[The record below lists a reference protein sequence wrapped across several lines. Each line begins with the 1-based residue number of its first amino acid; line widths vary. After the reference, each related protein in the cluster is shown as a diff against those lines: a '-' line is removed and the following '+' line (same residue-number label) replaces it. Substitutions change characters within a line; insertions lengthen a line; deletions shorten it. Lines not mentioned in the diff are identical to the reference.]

1 MIKFDTFTLK
11 NGLRGVVCPC
21 KSDCVVVNIIYNIG
35 SKDENEHKT
44 GLAHLFEHLMFGG
57 SKNIDNYDNVLQK
70 VGGINNAFTSPDVTN
85 YYCMVPKSNIETAF
99 WLESDRMLSLSF
111 DPEVLK
117 IQKKV
122 VIEEYKEGLNKP
134 YGEVWRNLCALMY
147 KKNQYRWPTIGLDIS
162 HIENVTLDDVKDFFF
177 KYYRPNNAVLVVAG
191 GVNKSDVQNLTEK
204 WFGDIPKG
212 EKIIRDINKEP
223 PIKEIRHLKF
233 KQWVPMNAIFKAFH
247 MSGRF
252 SEDFYKT
259 DLLSSILGHG
269 KSSRLYDLL
278 VNKKTMFSNIESY
291 VTEFADTSLLCIS
304 GYMNGNVSHTE
315 AEKAIDEVI
324 QDLQSNIIENE
335 ELEKVKNGYESHIIS
350 SNTDMLNVAQDLAF
364 YAVNGYLDKINDD
377 IRVIKN
383 VTTKDIFEAAIKVTD
398 LKRAGTLY
406 YEMNEN

>member
-1 MIKFDTFTLK
+1 MIKFDNFTLK
-11 NGLRGVVCPC
+11 NGLRGVVYPC

-57 SKNIDNYDNVLQK
+57 SKNISNYDSVLQK
-70 VGGINNAFTSPDVTN
+70 VGGVNNAFTSPDITN

-111 DPEVLK
+111 DPQVLK

-122 VIEEYKEGLNKP
+122 VIEEFKEGLNKP
-134 YGEVWRNLCALMY
+134 YGETWKNLCDLMY
-147 KKNQYRWPTIGLDIS
+147 KKHQYRWPTIGLDIS
-162 HIENVTLDDVKDFFF
+162 HIENVTLDDISDFFF

-191 GVNKSDVQNLTEK
+191 GVSTPDVQNLAEK

-212 EKIIRDINKEP
+212 EKISRDMCIEP
-223 PIKEIRHLKF
+223 PIEEPRHLKF

-247 MSGRF
+247 MPGRF
-252 SEDFYKT
+252 DKDFYKT

-291 VTEFADTSLLCIS
+291 STEFVDTSLLCIS
-304 GYMNGNVSHTE
+304 GYMNKNISHTE

-324 QDLQSNIIENE
+324 QDLQTNIIGDE
-335 ELEKVKNGYESHIIS
+335 ELGKVQNGYESHIIS
-350 SNTDMLNVAQDLAF
+350 SNTDMLNIAQDLAL
-364 YAVNGYLDKINDD
+364 YAVNGHLGKINDD
-377 IRVIKN
+377 MQAIKN
-383 VTTKDIFEAAIKVTD
+383 VTTQDIFETANKVTD
-398 LKRAGTLY
+398 LKRAGILY
-406 YEMNEN
+406 YEMS